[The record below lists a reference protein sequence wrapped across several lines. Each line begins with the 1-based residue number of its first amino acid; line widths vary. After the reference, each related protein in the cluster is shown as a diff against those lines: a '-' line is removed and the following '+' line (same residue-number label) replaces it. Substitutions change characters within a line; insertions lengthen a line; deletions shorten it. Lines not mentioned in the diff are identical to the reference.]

1 MTLFN
6 ILSLIINYYHGVN
19 NNNRKCEAM
28 TTDQQLEQNKK
39 NVMAFYNLMFNQN
52 NPAEAIKRYVGDVYI
67 QHNPAVADGKTLSLS
82 ILRGWQKNIQE
93 SVSTSSVW

>member
-1 MTLFN
+1 
-6 ILSLIINYYHGVN
+6 
-19 NNNRKCEAM
+19 M

-39 NVMAFYNLMFNQN
+39 NVMAFYDLMFNQN

-93 SVSTSSVW
+93 SVSTSSV